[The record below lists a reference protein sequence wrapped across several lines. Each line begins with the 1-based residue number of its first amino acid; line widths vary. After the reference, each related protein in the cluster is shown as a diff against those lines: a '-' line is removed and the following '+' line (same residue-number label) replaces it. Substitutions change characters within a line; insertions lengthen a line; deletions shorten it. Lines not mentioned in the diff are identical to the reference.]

1 MKTNI
6 RKGNE
11 SDIAIIAGF
20 QIKMALETENLA
32 LDPKSVEKGVQY
44 FFDHQGT
51 GFYLIAESKDLVCGC
66 LLVQNE
72 WSDWRN
78 CFVWWIHSVYVLP
91 EYRKNGIFALMY
103 NYLKEKVEQNEEL
116 GGLRLFVDKTN
127 IRAQKVYEKMGM
139 NGDHYLLYE
148 WMIR

>member
-1 MKTNI
+1 MKINI
-6 RKGNE
+6 RKGRE
-11 SDIAIIAGF
+11 SDVAMIAEF
-20 QIKMALETENLA
+20 QIKMALETEDLV
-32 LDPKSVEKGVQY
+32 LDPKSVLKGVQY
-44 FFDHQGT
+44 FFDHSGT
-51 GFYLIAESKDLVCGC
+51 GFYLIAESKDEVCGC

-91 EYRKNGIFALMY
+91 AYRKNGIFALMY
-103 NYLKEKVEQNEEL
+103 NHLKEKVEQNEEL

-127 IRAQKVYEKMGM
+127 LRAQKVYEKMGM